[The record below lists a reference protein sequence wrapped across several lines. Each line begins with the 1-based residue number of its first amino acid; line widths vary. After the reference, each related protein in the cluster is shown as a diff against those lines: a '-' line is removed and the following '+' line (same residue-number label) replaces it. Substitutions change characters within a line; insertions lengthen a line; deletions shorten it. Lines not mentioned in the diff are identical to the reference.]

1 MRAYERLLEYVKV
14 KTPSS
19 EESMETPSSS
29 CQFELAERLV
39 GEMKE
44 LGIEDAAVDGKCYV
58 YGTIPATEGY
68 ENSPS
73 LGFIAHMDTV
83 SEFTEN
89 PIHPVLHENYDGQ
102 NLVFDEGGRVLDT
115 VLFPHL
121 KNLKG
126 RTLITSD
133 GTTILGADDKA
144 GIAEIMTMAEYVL
157 RSDVPHGKICL
168 AFTPDEEIGRGADH
182 FDVEGF
188 AADFAYTV
196 DGGAEGEIEYEN
208 FNACEAV
215 FKIQGV
221 NVHPGSA
228 KGIMVNAGA
237 VGCEI
242 QMMLP
247 VEETPEQTE
256 GYEGFYHLIKIS
268 GSCERAELIY
278 IVRDHDADKFAQK
291 QQKLKEIADA
301 VDLPLVVCGCK
312 NVEKDA
318 ELFSKAAEALNGRNA
333 VILSAKEE
341 NYKTVGA
348 AAGLAYKQVVGAESA
363 VDINLAKQ
371 LNVLI
376 SQLGVDSK
384 NVVMNVGTAAVGY
397 GFEYVISTMDRVKA
411 AALQQG
417 DANLQMPII
426 TPVAS
431 EAWGVKE
438 AMASETDAPEWGSQ
452 EERGIDMEVETAMAV
467 IAAGSNAVILKHP
480 ESIKIIS
487 GLMKELV

>member
-1 MRAYERLLEYVKV
+1 MPFTAKSGKFNASINVVEFGTGDKAVKIGGENVFPLYSFDAAIENAPKVGIEITDFGMEHEPECIKKYYEGCATLADMARKAA
-14 KTPSS
+14 
-19 EESMETPSSS
+19 SME
-29 CQFELAERLV
+29 
-39 GEMKE
+39 G
-44 LGIEDAAVDGKCYV
+44 VDFL
-58 YGTIPATEGY
+58 
-68 ENSPS
+68 S
-73 LGFIAHMDTV
+73 FRM
-83 SEFTEN
+83 
-89 PIHPVLHENYDGQ
+89 
-102 NLVFDEGGRVLDT
+102 EGGDPNGANKST
-115 VLFPHL
+115 ED
-121 KNLKG
+121 
-126 RTLITSD
+126 LI
-133 GTTILGADDKA
+133 
-144 GIAEIMTMAEYVL
+144 
-157 RSDVPHGKICL
+157 
-168 AFTPDEEIGRGADH
+168 
-182 FDVEGF
+182 
-188 AADFAYTV
+188 
-196 DGGAEGEIEYEN
+196 GE
-208 FNACEAV
+208 
-215 FKIQGV
+215 
-221 NVHPGSA
+221 
-228 KGIMVNAGA
+228 
-237 VGCEI
+237 
-242 QMMLP
+242 
-247 VEETPEQTE
+247 
-256 GYEGFYHLIKIS
+256 
-268 GSCERAELIY
+268 
-278 IVRDHDADKFAQK
+278 
-291 QQKLKEIADA
+291 LKEIADA

-318 ELFSKAAEALNGRNA
+318 ELFSKAAEALNGKNA

-348 AAGLAYKQVVGAESA
+348 AAGLAYKQIVGAESA
-363 VDINLAKQ
+363 VDINLAKH

-384 NVVMNVGTAAVGY
+384 SVVMNVGSAAVGY

>member
-1 MRAYERLLEYVKV
+1 MPFTAKSGKFNASINTVEFGTGDKAVKIGGENVFPLYSFDAAIENAPKVGIEITDFGMEHEPECIKKYYEGCATLADMARKAA
-14 KTPSS
+14 
-19 EESMETPSSS
+19 SME
-29 CQFELAERLV
+29 
-39 GEMKE
+39 G
-44 LGIEDAAVDGKCYV
+44 VDFL
-58 YGTIPATEGY
+58 
-68 ENSPS
+68 S
-73 LGFIAHMDTV
+73 FRM
-83 SEFTEN
+83 
-89 PIHPVLHENYDGQ
+89 
-102 NLVFDEGGRVLDT
+102 EGGD
-115 VLFPHL
+115 P
-121 KNLKG
+121 N
-126 RTLITSD
+126 
-133 GTTILGADDKA
+133 GANK
-144 GIAEIMTMAEYVL
+144 
-157 RSDVPHGKICL
+157 S
-168 AFTPDEEIGRGADH
+168 
-182 FDVEGF
+182 
-188 AADFAYTV
+188 
-196 DGGAEGEIEYEN
+196 
-208 FNACEAV
+208 
-215 FKIQGV
+215 
-221 NVHPGSA
+221 
-228 KGIMVNAGA
+228 
-237 VGCEI
+237 
-242 QMMLP
+242 
-247 VEETPEQTE
+247 TE
-256 GYEGFYHLIKIS
+256 
-268 GSCERAELIY
+268 ELIGE
-278 IVRDHDADKFAQK
+278 
-291 QQKLKEIADA
+291 LKEIADA

-318 ELFSKAAEALNGRNA
+318 ELFSKAAEALNGKNA
-333 VILSAKEE
+333 VIPSAKEE

-348 AAGLAYKQVVGAESA
+348 AAGLAYKQIVGAESA

-384 NVVMNVGTAAVGY
+384 SVVMNVGSAAVGY

>member
-1 MRAYERLLEYVKV
+1 MPFTAKSGKFNASINVVEFGTGDKAVKIGGENVFPLYSFDAAIENAPKVGIEITDFGMEHEPECIKKYYEGCATLADMARKAA
-14 KTPSS
+14 
-19 EESMETPSSS
+19 SME
-29 CQFELAERLV
+29 
-39 GEMKE
+39 G
-44 LGIEDAAVDGKCYV
+44 VDFL
-58 YGTIPATEGY
+58 
-68 ENSPS
+68 S
-73 LGFIAHMDTV
+73 FRM
-83 SEFTEN
+83 
-89 PIHPVLHENYDGQ
+89 
-102 NLVFDEGGRVLDT
+102 EGGD
-115 VLFPHL
+115 P
-121 KNLKG
+121 N
-126 RTLITSD
+126 
-133 GTTILGADDKA
+133 GANK
-144 GIAEIMTMAEYVL
+144 
-157 RSDVPHGKICL
+157 S
-168 AFTPDEEIGRGADH
+168 
-182 FDVEGF
+182 
-188 AADFAYTV
+188 
-196 DGGAEGEIEYEN
+196 
-208 FNACEAV
+208 
-215 FKIQGV
+215 
-221 NVHPGSA
+221 
-228 KGIMVNAGA
+228 
-237 VGCEI
+237 
-242 QMMLP
+242 
-247 VEETPEQTE
+247 TE
-256 GYEGFYHLIKIS
+256 
-268 GSCERAELIY
+268 ELIGE
-278 IVRDHDADKFAQK
+278 
-291 QQKLKEIADA
+291 LKEIADA

-318 ELFSKAAEALNGRNA
+318 ELFSKAAEALNGKNA

-384 NVVMNVGTAAVGY
+384 SVVMNVGTAAVGY

-467 IAAGSNAVILKHP
+467 IASGSNAVILKHP
-480 ESIKIIS
+480 ESIKTIA